1 MSADSGVGSGADVRF
16 LLSGYYGFG
25 NLGDEALLQ
34 VIVEQLRARWPHC
47 AVDVLSGDPAAT
59 ARTYGVEATP
69 RMDLARVRGAIEAA
83 DVVLSGGG
91 GLLQNVTS
99 LKSLLYYSGVIR
111 SAIRAGKPTM
121 VFAQSIG
128 PLDFWGRAMVRN
140 FCKGLRAATVRDERS
155 RTLLHALLP
164 DVPVERTADPVFL
177 FEPGGDPL
185 DLAAEGL
192 AGDDAPMVVISVRKW
207 QGADATARAMANA
220 VDHLAGRHGA
230 RVAFLPLGG
239 PPDAEIATTI
249 IRRCASTPVLLPDY
263 PLGQAAQVI
272 GRASLVIGMRLHALI
287 IAARL
292 GVPFVAL
299 PYDPKVTALLEDLR
313 YPAGPLFVP
322 GRPLPPGDEIARRLD
337 DAWARRAELASHLES
352 VRPEIEQLAE
362 RNFDVLDDLVAGTAH
377 KAAGAEGSAGG

>member
-1 MSADSGVGSGADVRF
+1 MTSAVRARPGGATRF

-34 VIVEQLRARWPHC
+34 IIVEQLRARWPAC

-59 ARTYGVEATP
+59 ARAYGVDATP
-69 RMDLARVRGAIEAA
+69 RMDLARVRSAIEAA

-140 FCKGLRAATVRDERS
+140 FCKGLQVATVRDERS
-155 RTLLHALLP
+155 RSLLRSLLP
-164 DVPVERTADPVFL
+164 GVPVERTADPVFL
-177 FEPGGDPL
+177 FEPGGEPL

-192 AGDDAPMVVISVRKW
+192 AGDDAPLVVVSVRKW
-207 QGADATARAMANA
+207 QGADATAQAMANV
-220 VDHLAGRHGA
+220 VDHLAGRYGA

-272 GRASLVIGMRLHALI
+272 GRASLVIGMRLHALV

-292 GVPFVAL
+292 GVPFLAL

-337 DAWARRAELASHLES
+337 DAWARRTELAAHLAS
-352 VRPEIEQLAE
+352 VRTEIERLAE
-362 RNFDVLDDLVAGTAH
+362 RNFDVLDELVSGRLARGAKTNDS
-377 KAAGAEGSAGG
+377 AEG

>member
-1 MSADSGVGSGADVRF
+1 MTAAPRF

-34 VIVEQLRARWPHC
+34 VIVERLRARWPGC
-47 AVDVLSGDPAAT
+47 AVDVLSGDPAQT
-59 ARTYGVEATP
+59 ARSYGVEATP
-69 RMDLARVRGAIEAA
+69 RMDLAKVRAAIARA

-99 LKSLLYYSGVIR
+99 LRSLLYYGGVIR
-111 SAIRAGKPTM
+111 GAVKAGKPTM

-128 PLDFWGRAMVRN
+128 PLDFWGRAAVRSM
-140 FCKGLRAATVRDERS
+140 CKGLQAATVRDERS
-155 RTLLHALLP
+155 RALLHAL
-164 DVPVERTADPVFL
+164 VPGVPIERTADPVFL
-177 FEPGGDPL
+177 FEPEGEPL

-192 AGDDAPMVVISVRKW
+192 AGDEAPLAIVSVRKW
-207 QGADATARAMANA
+207 QGADATARALANV
-220 VDHLAGRHGA
+220 VDRLAAEHGA

-239 PPDAEIATTI
+239 PPDAEVATTI

-292 GVPFVAL
+292 GVPFLAL
-299 PYDPKVTALLEDLR
+299 PYDPKVASLLDDLR

-322 GRPLPPGDEIARRLD
+322 GETLPPDAELARRVD
-337 DAWARRAELASHLES
+337 AAWARRAELSAHLRS
-352 VRPEIEQLAE
+352 VGPEIERLAE
-362 RNFDVLDDLVAGTAH
+362 RNFDVLNELVTRTTH
-377 KAAGAEGSAGG
+377 KAAGADR

>member
-1 MSADSGVGSGADVRF
+1 MTAIPRAASGASTRF

-34 VIVEQLRARWPHC
+34 VIVERLRARWPDC
-47 AVDVLSGDPAAT
+47 AVNVLSGDPAAT
-59 ARTYGVEATP
+59 ERSYGVEATP
-69 RMDLARVRGAIEAA
+69 RMDLPRVRGAIEAA
-83 DVVLSGGG
+83 DIVLSGGG

-155 RTLLHALLP
+155 RTLLRSLLP
-164 DVPVERTADPVFL
+164 GVPVERTADPVFL

-192 AGDDAPMVVISVRKW
+192 AGDDAPLVVMSVRKW
-207 QGADATARAMANA
+207 QGADATAQVMANVA
-220 VDHLAGRHGA
+220 DHLAGRHGA

-239 PPDAEIATTI
+239 PPDAEVATTI

-292 GVPFVAL
+292 GVPFLAL

-322 GRPLPPGDEIARRLD
+322 GRPLPPSDELTRRLD
-337 DAWARRAELASHLES
+337 DAWARRDELAAHLES

-362 RNFDVLDDLVAGTAH
+362 RNFDVLDDLVTRTVH
-377 KAAGAEGSAGG
+377 KAAGTER

>member
-1 MSADSGVGSGADVRF
+1 
-16 LLSGYYGFG
+16 
-25 NLGDEALLQ
+25 
-34 VIVEQLRARWPHC
+34 
-47 AVDVLSGDPAAT
+47 
-59 ARTYGVEATP
+59 
-69 RMDLARVRGAIEAA
+69 
-83 DVVLSGGG
+83 
-91 GLLQNVTS
+91 
-99 LKSLLYYSGVIR
+99 
-111 SAIRAGKPTM
+111 M

-140 FCKGLRAATVRDERS
+140 FCKGLQAATVRDERS
-155 RTLLHALLP
+155 RALLRTLLP
-164 DVPVERTADPVFL
+164 GVPVVRTADPVFL

-192 AGDDAPMVVISVRKW
+192 AGDDAPLVVVSVRKW
-207 QGADATARAMANA
+207 QRADATAHAMANV
-220 VDHLAGRHGA
+220 VDHLAGRCGA

-239 PPDAEIATTI
+239 PPDAEVATTI

-272 GRASLVIGMRLHALI
+272 GRASLVIGMRLHALV

-292 GVPFVAL
+292 GVPFLAL

-322 GRPLPPGDEIARRLD
+322 GKPLPAGEEIARRLD
-337 DAWARRAELASHLES
+337 DAWARRAGLAAHLES

-362 RNFDVLDDLVAGTAH
+362 RNFDVLDDLVTRTAH
-377 KAAGAEGSAGG
+377 KAAGTDR